1 MKKILI
7 NLLAISSVA
16 VTLVACSSGS
26 SSSSTSPAAAPVVNP
41 VTPPASGIPVSENGD
56 TPTYYNAQG
65 GIFSIST
72 PQAVAGGVQYVSVT
86 LQGSA
91 AAALIQELATARI
104 LSNNSFNG
112 SQTFNSESVSYVVN
126 LSTGVVNVAPVN
138 NVTTPVFSISQ
149 QTDVTAVNAV
159 FYGTN
164 TPQPSLVLSPFLVG
178 TQAALNS
185 TNPALTTTNTVP
197 LSGCVANPGTPQALD
212 ASVVANNWYVGVGTS
227 SGNVCIY
234 NVNNTGSQLTSPWSN
249 LTPQG
254 VNHGYTPSPISNF
267 TFTNLGTGSSPLVGY
282 WQNTN
287 GQIWR
292 VTAAIGSTIY
302 PTSFWQVNSP
312 STQTSTAEVN
322 KGQSVTFTNVVPT
335 ARVNSIYSDPTN
347 NLYVGTTDGYVYKL
361 AAGSTNWSAPA
372 QVGSSTSP
380 VYVSTNGLGTGAI
393 ATSTLAG
400 GIVTVSVQ

>member
-7 NLLAISSVA
+7 NLLAISGVA
-16 VTLVACSSGS
+16 VTVVACSSGS
-26 SSSSTSPAAAPVVNP
+26 SSNGVSPAAAPVVNP
-41 VTPPASGIPVSENGD
+41 VTPPSSGVPVYND
-56 TPTYYNAQG
+56 TPIYYNPNSG
-65 GIFSIST
+65 SPYLIT
-72 PQAVAGGVQYVSVT
+72 PTAIPGGVQYESVP
-86 LQGSA
+86 
-91 AAALIQELATARI
+91 LATGATTTA
-104 LSNNSFNG
+104 LMLALG
-112 SQTFNSESVSYVVN
+112 SGGIVSSANLGTMQTFNTESVSYTVN
-126 LSTGVVNVAPVN
+126 LATNPATVNVAPVS
-138 NVTTPVFSISQ
+138 NVTTPVFSITE
-149 QTDVTAVNAV
+149 QTDVTAIDAV
-159 FYGTN
+159 FYGTG
-164 TPQPSLVLSPFLVG
+164 TPQPALVLSPFLLG
-178 TQAALNS
+178 SQSTQS
-185 TNPALTTTNTVP
+185 SDKTVA
-197 LSGCVANPGTPQALD
+197 LSGCVANPGTPRALA
-212 ASVVANNWYVGVGTS
+212 ASVVAANNWYIGVGTS

-312 STQTSTAEVN
+312 NTQTSTAEVN

-372 QVGSSTSP
+372 QVGSSTGP
-380 VYVSTNGLGTGAI
+380 VYVSKNGLGTGAI
-393 ATSTLAG
+393 ATSNLAG